1 MNFSEYQVAARR
13 TIGPGVRDQPMKMLD
28 NGALGLAGEAG
39 EVADNIKKIIYHG
52 RPFNEEMKD
61 KIRKELGDCLWY
73 ISMIADAM
81 ETTMEQLAQGNIDKL
96 LERHPGPGVDFSYH
110 DRQT

>member
-1 MNFSEYQVAARR
+1 
-13 TIGPGVRDQPMKMLD
+13 MKMLD